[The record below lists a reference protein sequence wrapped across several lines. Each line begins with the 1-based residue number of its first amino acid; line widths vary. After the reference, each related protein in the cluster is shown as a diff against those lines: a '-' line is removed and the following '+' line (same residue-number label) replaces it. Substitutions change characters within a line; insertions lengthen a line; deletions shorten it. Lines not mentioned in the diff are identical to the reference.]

1 MTDISNREIADR
13 LYDYAEL
20 LDVEDADKFRIRAY
34 RNAALTILNTQES
47 FAQKVSRGDDLV
59 SLPTIGDDIARKIEI
74 IVQTGELP
82 ELEALR
88 LSLPPVQADLLKVE
102 GIGPKRYR
110 QIEKKLGVL
119 TPDTLVKAASRGV
132 IARLPGIGTKT
143 QAAILKHFSGHRP
156 GSSGYSPE

>member
-20 LDVEDADKFRIRAY
+20 LDVEDADTFRIRAY
-34 RNAALTILNTQES
+34 RNAALTILNSQES

-59 SLPTIGDDIARKIEI
+59 SLPTIGDDIARKIET

-88 LSLPPVQADLLKVE
+88 LSLPPVQAGLLKVE

-119 TPDTLVKAASRGV
+119 TPDTLVEAASRGV
-132 IARLPGIGTKT
+132 IERLPGIGAKT
-143 QAAILKHFSGHRP
+143 QAAILKHFSGQRP
-156 GSSGYSPE
+156 GSSGV